1 MEGLPSDFRQFLA
14 ENEVDE
20 RLLQTQPSLRYVR
33 FDPRNP
39 PLLGELQADLQRL
52 NPHSHV
58 SVVPVDWMPGFCG
71 IPADVKIASCPAYR
85 AGRIYGMDV
94 SSAVSVDVLDLRPG
108 DQVLDLCCAPGVKL
122 LYAAERL
129 AGLGSITGVDISESR
144 LHTCRSLLQKYGHEA
159 QLFQADGCTFE
170 AGQLYD
176 KVMVDAECT
185 HEGSLKHLQKF
196 QSQWGWDTFKTRVL
210 DTHAHLAEL
219 QRGLADSGVRLLRPG
234 GKLVY
239 STCSFCRSQ
248 NEDVVQWLLQRHPQL
263 HLCDLR
269 ASRYPALKSELGLRF
284 DPITSNT
291 GGQFVALFSKDLEQ
305 HTVSLDRQSC

>member
-1 MEGLPSDFRQFLA
+1 MEGLPSDFREFLA

-33 FDPRNP
+33 LDPRSP
-39 PLLGELQADLQRL
+39 PSLEELQADLQRL
-52 NPHSHV
+52 NPHSRV
-58 SVVPVDWMPGFCG
+58 SVVPVDWMPGFCSL
-71 IPADVKIASCPAYR
+71 PAEVKIASCHAYH
-85 AGRIYGMDV
+85 AGQIYGMDV
-94 SSAVSVDVLDLRPG
+94 SSAVSVDVLDLKPR

-129 AGLGSITGVDISESR
+129 AGTGSITGVDISEPR
-144 LHTCRSLLQKYGHEA
+144 LQTCRSLLQKYRHEA
-159 QLFQADGCTFE
+159 KLFQADGRSFE
-170 AGQLYD
+170 EGKLYD
-176 KVMVDAECT
+176 KVLVDAECT

-219 QRGLADSGVRLLRPG
+219 QRDLADNGVRLLRPG

-248 NEDVVQWLLQRHPQL
+248 NEAVVQWLLQRHPQL

-269 ASRYPALKSELGLRF
+269 ASRYPASKSEFGLRF

-291 GGQFVALFSKDLEQ
+291 GGQFVALFSKESEQ
-305 HTVSLDRQSC
+305 TDG